1 MRLRGL
7 ILCILLAMVALA
19 ACSDDPPDPPAPESE
34 PAAQQ
39 TQQPAT
45 TEPAVDSALLT
56 PRWPRDSWRPLSQVA
71 QANAELQLLI
81 KRNLD
86 WCAESVRRSAPGGA
100 RWGAAAVDGRW
111 SELAGPT
118 LLDRGAQPWIDAVI
132 EATAEARGLS
142 VSEVPSIQVSSR
154 QWLEA
159 ASCES
164 WYPRYGDRDPTRF
177 DPQWW
182 WHVSLGLIRP
192 SWTPHLIDYMDVP
205 DIYGWITYSAAV
217 KGSITLLAPLPP
229 SEMAQTLSAL
239 TVRHLQRD
247 LLPGGEFDRSFDVHG
262 YDHLLALYW
271 LLEADEAHA
280 ALDASHEAIVEAS
293 EQIDA
298 PTSGGFIEER
308 AGYLDFPAE
317 VSDWLASPI
326 RDGPELIERL
336 LREVGPDAVSERLRN
351 PPDTMEQL
359 LHAEKYES
367 REPALDMSALDP
379 MLESVLPSELWARLG
394 PNMPGMAESRN
405 RLGEYYL
412 RLLISASTGREAEA
426 TAAAAGWGGDRLYA
440 YQSRTG
446 AGTLALWAIAFDDAI
461 EDAEGAA
468 GLREWLI
475 AFSDGQA
482 RRLDGDRLLGWDAP
496 NTAIRVLDHLN
507 TVWVIAGDAAAV
519 SQTTANLLRQDE
531 PFAWWP

>member
-1 MRLRGL
+1 MIPRGL

-19 ACSDDPPDPPAPESE
+19 ACSDDPPAPPAPEPE

-39 TQQPAT
+39 AQQPAA
-45 TEPAVDSALLT
+45 TEPAVDPALLA
-56 PRWPRDSWRPLSQVA
+56 PRWPRDSWRPLAQVA

-86 WCAESVRRSAPGGA
+86 WCAESVRRAGPFSDA
-100 RWGAAAVDGRW
+100 RWGAATADGRW
-111 SELAGPT
+111 NELAGPT
-118 LLDRGAQPWIDAVI
+118 LLDRAAQPWIDAVI
-132 EATAEARGLS
+132 QGTAETRGLTLD
-142 VSEVPSIQVSSR
+142 EVPSVQVSSR
-154 QWLEA
+154 QWIKAEY
-159 ASCES
+159 CIW

-182 WHVSLGLIRP
+182 WDVSLGLIRP
-192 SWTPHLIDYMDVP
+192 SWTPHLLDQTIFSDVS
-205 DIYGWITYSAAV
+205 GWASYQPGLRGA
-217 KGSITLLAPLPP
+217 ITLIAPL
-229 SEMAQTLSAL
+229 SASQMTQTLSAL

-247 LLPGGEFDRSFDVHG
+247 LLGGIYRSFDIDG
-262 YDHLLALYW
+262 YDHTLALRW
-271 LLEADEAHA
+271 LLEADAAYE
-280 ALDASHEAIVEAS
+280 ALDAGHEAIIEAS
-293 EQIDA
+293 EQITA
-298 PTSGGFIEER
+298 PTEGGFNEEYAR
-308 AGYLDFPAE
+308 YSDFPAE

-326 RDGPELIERL
+326 RDGPELIARL
-336 LREVGPDAVSERLRN
+336 LREAGPDAVNERLRN

-359 LHAEKYES
+359 LHPQKYET

-379 MLESVLPSELWARLG
+379 LLESVLPTELWTRLG

-426 TAAAAGWGGDRLYA
+426 AAAAAGWGSDRLYA

-496 NTAIRVLDHLN
+496 STAIRVLDHLN

-519 SQTTANLLRQDE
+519 NQTTASLLRQDE

>member
-1 MRLRGL
+1 
-7 ILCILLAMVALA
+7 
-19 ACSDDPPDPPAPESE
+19 
-34 PAAQQ
+34 
-39 TQQPAT
+39 
-45 TEPAVDSALLT
+45 
-56 PRWPRDSWRPLSQVA
+56 
-71 QANAELQLLI
+71 
-81 KRNLD
+81 
-86 WCAESVRRSAPGGA
+86 
-100 RWGAAAVDGRW
+100 
-111 SELAGPT
+111 
-118 LLDRGAQPWIDAVI
+118 
-132 EATAEARGLS
+132 
-142 VSEVPSIQVSSR
+142 
-154 QWLEA
+154 
-159 ASCES
+159 
-164 WYPRYGDRDPTRF
+164 
-177 DPQWW
+177 
-182 WHVSLGLIRP
+182 
-192 SWTPHLIDYMDVP
+192 
-205 DIYGWITYSAAV
+205 
-217 KGSITLLAPLPP
+217 
-229 SEMAQTLSAL
+229 MAQTLSAL

-298 PTSGGFIEER
+298 PTSGGFTEER
-308 AGYLDFPAE
+308 ARYSDLPAE

-326 RDGPELIERL
+326 RDGPELIESL
-336 LREVGPDAVSERLRN
+336 LREAGPDAVNERLRN

-359 LHAEKYES
+359 LHPQKYETH
-367 REPALDMSALDP
+367 EPALDMSALDP
-379 MLESVLPSELWARLG
+379 LLESVLPTELWARLG

-426 TAAAAGWGGDRLYA
+426 AAAAAGWGGDRLHV
-440 YQSRTG
+440 YQERSG
-446 AGTLALWAIAFDDAI
+446 AGVVALWAIAFDDAI

-496 NTAIRVLDHLN
+496 NAAIRVLDHLN
-507 TVWVIAGDAAAV
+507 TVWLIAGDAAAV
-519 SQTTANLLRQDE
+519 NQTTANLLRQDD